1 MNQTMRRWL
10 GLYVLP
16 LAAFL
21 MLPACQRADDT
32 EVGGQSEVP
41 SGSGISGD
49 SSGGGSVD
57 STAGRSGDSSGASS
71 TLEKATSSDTII
83 TAKVKAA
90 LAQERIVNVVD
101 ISVETNK
108 GEVILSGFVD
118 SPVQMDQALKIAKNV
133 EGVDKVTNKMKPR
146 TP

>member
-1 MNQTMRRWL
+1 
-10 GLYVLP
+10 
-16 LAAFL
+16 

-32 EVGGQSEVP
+32 AVGGQSVVP

-49 SSGGGSVD
+49 SSGGSSGD
-57 STAGRSGDSSGASS
+57 STVGSSGDSSGASS
-71 TLEKATSSDTII
+71 TLEKVTSSDTVI

-90 LAQERIVNVVD
+90 LAQERKVNVAD

-133 EGVDKVTNKMKPR
+133 EGVGKVTNKMKPR